1 MRLAVIRDHKLIKNY
16 ALAIYQ
22 MKNMETVGL
31 HSLIHILKGRVKI
44 EKNLTLCYVK
54 TINWRNIVVDTIH
67 QEHRGKPQGTDVSF
81 FMSTVDTVLG
91 NRHCGKS
98 F

>member
-1 MRLAVIRDHKLIKNY
+1 MFPDFYLLDPDPDPGGIFLCGSVR
-16 ALAIYQ
+16 
-22 MKNMETVGL
+22 
-31 HSLIHILKGRVKI
+31 ILKGGVKI

-67 QEHRGKPQGTDVSF
+67 QEHRGEPQGTDVSF